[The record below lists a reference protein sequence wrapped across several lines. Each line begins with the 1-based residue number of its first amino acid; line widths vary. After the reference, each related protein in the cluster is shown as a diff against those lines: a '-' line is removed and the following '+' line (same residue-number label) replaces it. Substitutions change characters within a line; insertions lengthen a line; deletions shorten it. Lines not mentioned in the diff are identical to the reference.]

1 MKREPNMSARDMS
14 VAKDALWFLNFKN
27 HVNYTIS
34 TPQCF
39 SNSILVQEFIFFY
52 FLVPGW
58 ESRERA
64 CHISTVKRK
73 QVLLTPI

>member
-34 TPQCF
+34 APQCF
-39 SNSILVQEFIFFY
+39 SNSILVQEFIY
-52 FLVPGW
+52 LLVPGW
-58 ESRERA
+58 
-64 CHISTVKRK
+64 
-73 QVLLTPI
+73 